1 MHKLYIICPILFNS
15 LLSVF
20 LKHLNYKSEKMILE
34 VNKLFK
40 HYEESFIASAY
51 PDQAY
56 LANPSQDESLEE
68 HIFGTTKFCF
78 PLS

>member
-1 MHKLYIICPILFNS
+1 
-15 LLSVF
+15 
-20 LKHLNYKSEKMILE
+20 MILE

-40 HYEESFIASAY
+40 HDEESFIASAY